1 VQTNPLKK
9 TSERPLYKQ
18 LMQRL
23 KNDITAGVYPSGERI
38 PGEQALCEAYNV
50 SRVTVRKAL
59 EDIVREGLLVRR
71 QGKGT
76 FVAQEKI
83 KRDLGLITSFSDA
96 CEQIGLKAQ
105 TRLIERGLEPATEE
119 DQLKLLVPE
128 DSHVL
133 SICRLRLAGGLPV
146 MLEYNRFPATL
157 AFLETAPL
165 SGSLYAVLSAH
176 GLIPSRA
183 VHDISLGHAGG
194 QVGKLLGT
202 KDGDALLRLDQ
213 LVFDQH
219 GRPLHLSR
227 QWIRGDRF
235 TFRI

>member
-1 VQTNPLKK
+1 MQTNPLKK

-23 KNDITAGVYPSGERI
+23 KNDITAGVYPSGDRI
-38 PGEQALCEAYNV
+38 PGEQALCAIYNV

-59 EDIVREGLLVRR
+59 AEIVREGLLVRR

-105 TRLIERGLEPATEE
+105 TRVMERVMEQATEE
-119 DQLKLLVPE
+119 DCAKLLVPKG
-128 DSHVL
+128 SQVL

-146 MLEYNRFPATL
+146 MLEYNRFPAAL
-157 AFLETAPL
+157 DFLETAPL
-165 SGSLYAVLSAH
+165 SGSLYALLSDQ

-183 VHDISLGHAGG
+183 VHDISLGHARD
-194 QVGKLLGT
+194 QVSKLLGT
-202 KDGDALLRLDQ
+202 NDGDALLRLDQ

-219 GRPLHLSR
+219 DRPLHLSR

>member
-1 VQTNPLKK
+1 MQANPLKK

-23 KNDITAGVYPSGERI
+23 KNDITAGVYPAGERI
-38 PGEQALCEAYNV
+38 PGEQALCAVYGV

-59 EDIVREGLLVRR
+59 AEIEREGLLVRR

-76 FVAQEKI
+76 FVAQERI
-83 KRDLGLITSFSDA
+83 KRDLGHITSFSDA
-96 CEQIGLKAQ
+96 CAQIGQTAQ
-105 TRLIERGLEPATEE
+105 TRLIERKVEAATAEDCEKLNLPAGSE
-119 DQLKLLVPE
+119 
-128 DSHVL
+128 VL
-133 SICRLRLAGGLPV
+133 SICRLRLSDGKPV
-146 MLEYNRFPATL
+146 MLEYNRFPASLSFL
-157 AFLETAPL
+157 ASAHL
-165 SGSLYAVLSAH
+165 SGSLYVMLAEN

-194 QVGKLLGT
+194 QVGKLLET
-202 KDGDALLRLDQ
+202 KDDDALLRLDQ
-213 LVFDQH
+213 LVYDQH
-219 GRPLHLSR
+219 DQPLHISC